1 MKGER
6 TMKIEITYE
15 FPSAN
20 CLMVRR
26 SICVNSLAA
35 AEEICQT
42 IERKKGYR
50 IVDVTRDVYED

>member
-1 MKGER
+1 M
-6 TMKIEITYE
+6 MIEITYE

-26 SICVNSLAA
+26 SICVDSPAA

-50 IVDVTRDVYED
+50 IVDVTRNVYDED